1 MKHLHITFLLLIASL
16 STVFAQRG
24 EGGREKIKAY
34 QVAFFT
40 QKLDLTADEAK
51 GFWPLYDAYQKDL
64 MVLRKEQRTIIRK
77 TNNDDLTDK
86 ELEAIISKRFE
97 IEQQKLNLEK
107 AYYLKFK
114 KVLPIQKVAKLLQV
128 EKAFRE
134 NLLKEMKNK
143 RKGKG

>member
-1 MKHLHITFLLLIASL
+1 MKYLHITFLLLIASF
-16 STVFAQRG
+16 STVIAQPG
-24 EGGREKIKAY
+24 EAGREKIKAY

-51 GFWPLYDAYQKDL
+51 GFWPLYDAYKEDL
-64 MVLRKEQRTIIRK
+64 TVLRKEQRSIIKK

-86 ELEAIISKRFE
+86 ELEVIISKRFE
-97 IEQQKLNLEK
+97 IEQQKLDLEK

-114 KVLPIQKVAKLLQV
+114 KVLPIQKVAKLPQV

-143 RKGKG
+143 RKGRG